1 MPEQNYN
8 RTIRACFVG
17 FSVQAL
23 VVNFAPLLYVTFH
36 NVYQIPLSQITLL
49 VTCNFLIQLLVDAIS
64 VKLIDRIGYRRGIVA
79 AHALAALGL
88 ILLALLPDALP
99 NPYAGLL
106 IATIFYSMGGGLLE
120 VLVSPIMEA
129 CPITSAKDRAMSLL
143 HSFYCWGYMA
153 VVLISTLFFAV
164 FGLENWKILTLIWA
178 LLPLMNMFVFARV
191 PIASLL
197 KEGETGMSI
206 RELAKNK
213 LFWMLLLV
221 MVCGGASEQSISQ
234 WASALAEA
242 GLGVSKTL
250 GDLMGPMFFACTMGL
265 ARVFYSRM
273 EGKMHLDRFMMG
285 CGVLCIIAYM
295 LVSLSPWP
303 ALSLIGCGICGFS
316 VGIFWPGTLSLASAS
331 MPRGG
336 TAMFC
341 ILALAGDLGCTVGP
355 TITGFISSAAG
366 DQLQTGVLFAS
377 IFPLILIA
385 DLLLQRRMARK

>member
-1 MPEQNYN
+1 MQDYN

-23 VVNFAPLLYVTFH
+23 VMNYAPLLYVTFH
-36 NVYQIPLSQITLL
+36 KAYQIPLSQITLL
-49 VTCNFLIQLLVDAIS
+49 VTFNFLIQLLVDAIS

-106 IATIFYSMGGGLLE
+106 IATIFYSMGSGLLE

-129 CPITSAKDRAMSLL
+129 CPTTSAKDRAMSLL
-143 HSFYCWGYMA
+143 HSFYCWGYMT
-153 VVLISTLFFAV
+153 VVLLSTLFFAI
-164 FGLENWKILTLIWA
+164 FGVENWKILTLIWA
-178 LLPLMNMFVFARV
+178 LVPLVNMFVFARV

-213 LFWMLLLV
+213 LFWMMLVV
-221 MVCGGASEQSISQ
+221 MVCGGASEQSIGQ

-265 ARVFYSRM
+265 ARVLYSRM
-273 EGKMHLDRFMMG
+273 EGKIHLDRFMMR

-295 LVSLSPWP
+295 MVALSPWP
-303 ALSLIGCGICGFS
+303 VLSLIGCGVCGFS

-341 ILALAGDLGCTVGP
+341 ILALAGDLGCAAGP
-355 TITGFISSAAG
+355 SVTGFISSAAG

-385 DLLLQRRMARK
+385 DLLIQRRMARK